1 MPPPPLLFT
10 APRLPPNLRP
20 LGPPPSPHPLCRCS
34 EINRGGLLL
43 IYQIL
48 VDTAQADIAK
58 ALQARARPWGG
69 LPWGRQSVGR
79 AAAGGSNAWQALQYS
94 GVR

>member
-1 MPPPPLLFT
+1 MPRLR
-10 APRLPPNLRP
+10 PRLPPTPARLAPPRP
-20 LGPPPSPHPLCRCS
+20 TCLCS

-58 ALQARARPWGG
+58 ALQVRAWGALG
-69 LPWGRQSVGR
+69 L
-79 AAAGGSNAWQALQYS
+79 AL
-94 GVR
+94 V